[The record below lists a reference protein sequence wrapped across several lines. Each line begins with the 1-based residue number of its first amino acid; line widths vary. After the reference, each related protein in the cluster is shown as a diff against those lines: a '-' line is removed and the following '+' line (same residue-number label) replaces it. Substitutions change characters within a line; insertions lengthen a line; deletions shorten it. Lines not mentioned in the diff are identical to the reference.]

1 MVSIKLYVEGGGDS
15 KPLKTACREGFR
27 TFIEKAGLS
36 GRMPRIIAC
45 GGRDIAYDKFKIA
58 HVNQDGTSLLLVDS
72 ERPVDQAGPWEH
84 LEGAPDEWSRPDG
97 ASDDQCHLMVQIMES
112 WFLADRD
119 ALEEFYGQGYRENA
133 LPQNPQ
139 VEQITKR
146 DVLNGLDRAAEK
158 PQKVAMTRERTASRF
173 WRNWTRRKSRA
184 PLPMRNALSRPFFNL
199 RKASPLYRPHPE

>member
-1 MVSIKLYVEGGGDS
+1 
-15 KPLKTACREGFR
+15 
-27 TFIEKAGLS
+27 
-36 GRMPRIIAC
+36 MPRIIAC

-97 ASDDQCHLMVQIMES
+97 ATDDQCHLMVQIMES

-133 LPQNPQ
+133 LPQNPRIERIAKQ
-139 VEQITKR
+139 
-146 DVLNGLDRAAEK
+146 DVLDGLDRAARETSKRGYNKGSHSFEILAKLDPEK
-158 PQKVAMTRERTASRF
+158 V
-173 WRNWTRRKSRA
+173 
-184 PLPMRNALSRPFFNL
+184 RNA
-199 RKASPLYRPHPE
+199 SPHAKRFIEALLQFAQS